1 MRARLNALFK
11 GRALK
16 NRIKL
21 TIIIKSGKIKN
32 TPCNVEDA

>member
-1 MRARLNALFK
+1 MRAWLNALFK

-21 TIIIKSGKIKN
+21 TIIRSGKIKN